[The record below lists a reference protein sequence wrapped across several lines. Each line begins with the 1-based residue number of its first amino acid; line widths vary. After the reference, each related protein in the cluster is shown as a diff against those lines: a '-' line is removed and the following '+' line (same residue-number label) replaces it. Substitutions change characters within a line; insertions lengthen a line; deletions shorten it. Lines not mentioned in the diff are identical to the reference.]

1 MNKLDYYNILEL
13 PFGASDDDIKKSY
26 RKLALKYH
34 PDKNQNDAFAVAKFL
49 EITEAY
55 NSLLNSDSRNPNL
68 LGDGSL
74 IENISSKNSI
84 VWWKILSALIIL
96 YTLVWGMLNPVPH
109 LDILNE
115 TIRNVY
121 FHVPIWFAMIFQMG
135 LSVFYAIQ
143 QLNKNDLQLDLKSNQ
158 AAQVGLFFSFPGLLT
173 GSMWAKFTWGTWW
186 TFQDPKLNGVAIA
199 ILIYLAYF
207 ILRSSIDD
215 ELKRARISS
224 VYNIFAFV
232 MMFVFIMILPRLTD
246 SLHPGNPAF
255 GKYDLDSNMR
265 MVFYP
270 AVIGWVLL
278 SLWVLDIKT
287 RLAQLTKKY
296 DET

>member
-1 MNKLDYYNILEL
+1 M
-13 PFGASDDDIKKSY
+13 IK
-26 RKLALKYH
+26 
-34 PDKNQNDAFAVAKFL
+34 
-49 EITEAY
+49 
-55 NSLLNSDSRNPNL
+55 
-68 LGDGSL
+68 
-74 IENISSKNSI
+74 
-84 VWWKILSALIIL
+84 WWKILAALLIL
-96 YTLVWGMLNPVPH
+96 YTLVFGMLGTVPH

-121 FHVPIWFAMIFQMG
+121 YHVPIWFAMLFQMG
-135 LSVFYAIQ
+135 YSVVYAIK
-143 QLNKNDLQLDLKSNQ
+143 QLSKTDLRTDIISNQ
-158 AAQVGLFFSFPGLLT
+158 AAQTGLFFALPGLLT

-199 ILIYLAYF
+199 VLIYLAYF

-215 ELKRARISS
+215 EQKRARIAA

-246 SLHPGNPAF
+246 SLHPGNGGNPAF

-278 SLWVLDIKT
+278 SLWILDVKK
-287 RLAQLTKKY
+287 RLAILTHK
-296 DET
+296 ENEQ

>member
-1 MNKLDYYNILEL
+1 M
-13 PFGASDDDIKKSY
+13 IK
-26 RKLALKYH
+26 
-34 PDKNQNDAFAVAKFL
+34 
-49 EITEAY
+49 
-55 NSLLNSDSRNPNL
+55 
-68 LGDGSL
+68 
-74 IENISSKNSI
+74 
-84 VWWKILSALIIL
+84 WWKILSALLIL
-96 YTLVWGMLNPVPH
+96 YTLVWGMLGPVPH

-121 FHVPIWFAMIFQMG
+121 YHVPIWFAMLFQMG
-135 LSVFYAIQ
+135 YSVVYAVKQLS
-143 QLNKNDLQLDLKSNQ
+143 KNDLHNDIISNQ
-158 AAQVGLFFSFPGLLT
+158 AAQTGLFFAIPGLLT

-199 ILIYLAYF
+199 VLIYLAYF

-215 ELKRARISS
+215 EQKRARIAA

-246 SLHPGNPAF
+246 SLHPGNGGNPAF

-265 MVFYP
+265 LVFYP

-278 SLWVLDIKT
+278 SLWILDVKK
-287 RLAQLTKKY
+287 RLAILTHKENEK
-296 DET
+296 